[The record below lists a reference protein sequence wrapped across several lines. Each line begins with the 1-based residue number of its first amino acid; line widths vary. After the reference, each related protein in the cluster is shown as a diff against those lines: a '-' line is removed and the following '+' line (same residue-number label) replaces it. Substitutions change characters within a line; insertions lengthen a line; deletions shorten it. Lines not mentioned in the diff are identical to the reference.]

1 MSPPGCSPSASL
13 SGRWWLIRERSSG
26 EALDNR
32 ERVLLEGGQATLLDN
47 DHGTYPR
54 HIVESHGRRRGRR
67 FRHPC
72 ASPGVRRRRHQGL
85 HHAGRRRAD
94 ANGALRRDGRDHKE
108 RRARVRYDHGPQQKG
123 GVAGSARQWAASLNG
138 ITHVAITL
146 LDVLSA
152 VDEINICV
160 GYEIDGERVDGYP
173 MNQTDL
179 HHARPVYKSL
189 PGWGED
195 ITWCRMRG
203 TSRGRPRTS
212 SALWRPKSGLLCA

>member
-1 MSPPGCSPSASL
+1 MG
-13 SGRWWLIRERSSG
+13 WLDLPAI
-26 EALDNR
+26 
-32 ERVLLEGGQATLLDN
+32 
-47 DHGTYPR
+47 
-54 HIVESHGRRRGRR
+54 
-67 FRHPC
+67 
-72 ASPGVRRRRHQGL
+72 
-85 HHAGRRRAD
+85 
-94 ANGALRRDGRDHKE
+94 K
-108 RRARVRYDHGPQQKG
+108 
-123 GVAGSARQWAASLNG
+123 WAASLNG

-203 TSRGRPRTS
+203 TPEGGAGLRRLCGGRSRGSCVHDQRRTG
-212 SALWRPKSGLLCA
+212 AGSGDRGEDRDLGS